1 MAPANT
7 LNTLNTTTAPI
18 VPSSTV
24 TVTTTMDDDGKS
36 PASVSGGTA
45 TPSVQP
51 HPFSEINKPF
61 HMALTDA
68 EQRDWCFHK
77 GDISIDIFSSAITAF
92 LTIFDAIGS
101 PVITEIVRKDFRW
114 KTNGLKNAS
123 KRLRADNVRDL
134 VRKELKS
141 PPRFWAASGI
151 ESLLWSHR
159 ILRFVESLVD
169 CLEQDATLELR
180 DAGQRAYRGTLAQRH
195 PPMQKV
201 VFEKALNLLPP
212 RSKFV
217 ANLIAIHR
225 DEDLN
230 KSLQVAT
237 GSQQQQQQ
245 QQPNKQQVQQH
256 KQKLQQVLQEAPQPT
271 EHDYAVCLVGM
282 KDFLR
287 STRPFIE
294 ALTTL
299 FDMEEIEDDDYR

>member
-1 MAPANT
+1 MAPTNT
-7 LNTLNTTTAPI
+7 LSTTTTTS
-18 VPSSTV
+18 VPVPTSSTTV
-24 TVTTTMDDDGKS
+24 TVTTTASTDTDKS
-36 PASVSGGTA
+36 STSGTDTTTTM
-45 TPSVQP
+45 TPTN
-51 HPFSEINKPF
+51 HPFTEINKPF
-61 HMALTDA
+61 QAAINDCEA
-68 EQRDWCFHK
+68 NDWCFHK
-77 GDISIDIFSSAITAF
+77 GDISIDIFSNSITAF

-101 PVITEIVRKDFRW
+101 AVITEIVRKDFRW

-159 ILRFVESLVD
+159 ILKFVESLVD
-169 CLEQDATLELR
+169 LLEQDQGIELK
-180 DAGQRAYRGTLAQRH
+180 DAGLRAYRGTLAQRH

-212 RSKFV
+212 RSKFI
-217 ANLIAIHR
+217 ANLIAIHQ
-225 DEDLN
+225 DSDLN
-230 KSLQVAT
+230 QSYSQQQALNK
-237 GSQQQQQQ
+237 QQQQQL
-245 QQPNKQQVQQH
+245 
-256 KQKLQQVLQEAPQPT
+256 KQKQAQVLASASSPSES
-271 EHDYAVCLVGM
+271 DYALCHVGM